1 MRSMTLATVTSV
13 PEPGT
18 LALLTFGLLGVGA
31 IARRRST
38 SPRETRERYHLS
50 WVCPTKGGPC
60 SRGPASRTVRP
71 KTTDQGVIQSL
82 TGSSFGPSGL
92 AKRTT

>member
-1 MRSMTLATVTSV
+1 VWASWAATTSITNYPIVSATVTSV

-31 IARRRST
+31 I
-38 SPRETRERYHLS
+38 
-50 WVCPTKGGPC
+50 
-60 SRGPASRTVRP
+60 ASRTVRP